1 MLQLAC
7 TPCSLYIYIERE
19 RGGRGGEEERGREG
33 ERERGRGGDRERGR
47 EGERGRERERERESA
62 AAAAYFCAQTT
73 TAKIFLPYRHLLDHM
88 LYTVPL
94 LCTCICMYVWL

>member
-1 MLQLAC
+1 MMQLAC

-19 RGGRGGEEERGREG
+19 RGGGEGERRREG
-33 ERERGRGGDRERGR
+33 ERERRERRREGESERESERERGR
-47 EGERGRERERERESA
+47 ELQLHTSVHRLPHLLL
-62 AAAAYFCAQTT
+62 
-73 TAKIFLPYRHLLDHM
+73 LPYRHLLDRM